1 VEPNVGETDALNRQH
16 DAAGDAAAGPSNRPG
31 PPDTSSIDPI
41 MLEPTQAELERLG
54 RAREEASPGV
64 AAGTHRG
71 GAVGVG
77 SARANATPVEPERR
91 GSQAVIAEWTRQAV
105 RYPREM
111 QLAAEGMFSLFYQW
125 SRRQMAEFVR
135 AGRDWEEHVARTG
148 RRGRVHLDDDED

>member
-1 VEPNVGETDALNRQH
+1 MGETDALNRQH

-31 PPDTSSIDPI
+31 PAETSSTDPI
-41 MLEPTQAELERLG
+41 MLEPTQAELDDWA
-54 RAREEASPGV
+54 AREKKRRQEWLQGP
-64 AAGTHRG
+64 T
-71 GAVGVG
+71 
-77 SARANATPVEPERR
+77 EEERSEWAQR
-91 GSQAVIAEWTRQAV
+91 ERMRRLSNLSDEDRQAVIAEWTRQAV